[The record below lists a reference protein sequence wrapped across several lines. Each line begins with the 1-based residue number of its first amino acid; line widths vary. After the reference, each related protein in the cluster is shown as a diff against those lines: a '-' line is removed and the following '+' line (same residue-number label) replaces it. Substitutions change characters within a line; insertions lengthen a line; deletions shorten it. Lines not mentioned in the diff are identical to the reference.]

1 VIKDIEESLEMA
13 LIVSLP
19 HIALALACIF
29 VASPSMPC
37 PGAKKRKFTGYSQ
50 H

>member
-19 HIALALACIF
+19 HIALAFACIF
-29 VASPSMPC
+29 FIASPSMPC
-37 PGAKKRKFTGYSQ
+37 PGAKRKFTGYSQ